1 MVWYESRLTLGVAIF
16 RLVNYDDG
24 VVGGIT
30 VRHRVHREF
39 IGIQKI
45 AAVTEDLLHFISYQM
60 FKICKFLNCLV

>member
-1 MVWYESRLTLGVAIF
+1 MVWYESRLTLGVVIV
-16 RLVNYDDG
+16 RVVNYCDG
-24 VVGGIT
+24 VVGGTT

-45 AAVTEDLLHFISYQM
+45 AAVVEDLLHFISYQM